1 MTRLIATPRLVLT
14 AAHEG
19 RIVRKRDN
27 HARRFRVCEVLPERV
42 IFEDLQTGQVFPLFD
57 YSTYELTPENA
68 A

>member
-14 AAHEG
+14 PAHEG

-42 IFEDLQTGQVFPLFD
+42 IFEDLQTGRLFPLSD
-57 YSTYELTPENA
+57 YSTYELTAEGDA
-68 A
+68 

>member
-1 MTRLIATPRLVLT
+1 MTRLIATPRPVLT

-27 HARRFRVCEVLPERV
+27 HKRRFRVVEVLPERV

-57 YSTYELTPENA
+57 YSTYELTPKGA